1 MSHARARTR
10 VKASALARRWRG
22 GVVGATVGALGV
34 AGLRALTARVPVRGI
49 DARLIA
55 ALAAAKVTYCATRFL
70 GRGGGTA
77 LPGLIAERLDPGLIA
92 KIARTLPQGAIV
104 VAGTN
109 GKTTTSRL
117 LTEILTADGHRV
129 VNNGAG
135 SNLSRGIAAS
145 FARVSSPV
153 GYVRADVAVL
163 ETDEAAFP
171 AIVAAV
177 HPRMIVLNNLFRDQ
191 LDRYGELNSIAVHW
205 GTALAAL
212 DPGVTLVYDADDPVL
227 SALAERAASGTVRVP
242 FGLGAHRYG
251 MSALTHAADS
261 IHCPKCGTPL
271 RYHLLSVGHLGDWYC
286 PTGDNARPPL
296 AFAATDI
303 ALNGMEGASFAFAS
317 GEQSSP
323 SVSTTTIQTQL
334 PGLYNVYNTVGALAA
349 ATAFGVPVAV
359 STAATQAFVPPFGR
373 IERVSLRERRLT
385 LLLIKNP
392 TGANEVLRLLTA
404 ATPAPLLIA
413 INDLAADGRD
423 VSWLWDTDFETL
435 ADYPAPVI
443 VSGIRAADMAVRL
456 KYAGVSA
463 ERITVVPE
471 IADALIAVAECAM
484 PGADAYVLPTYTAML
499 AARDALSR
507 FGALADVWATAEHVG
522 R

>member
-1 MSHARARTR
+1 MNGLPPEPSASSARVRI
-10 VKASALARRWRG
+10 LRG
-22 GVVGATVGALGV
+22 AAVGAIVGALGV
-34 AGLRALTARVPVRGI
+34 AGARALRARGV

-55 ALAAAKVTYCATRFL
+55 ALIAAKATYRATRLL
-70 GRGGGTA
+70 GRGGTA
-77 LPGLIAERLDPGLIA
+77 LPGVIAERVDPGLIA
-92 KIARTLPQGAIV
+92 KAARTLAQGSIV

-117 LTEILTADGHRV
+117 LTEILIAAGHRV

-145 FARVSSPV
+145 FARASSAA
-153 GYVRADVAVL
+153 GRVRADVAVL

-191 LDRYGELNSIAVHW
+191 LDRYGELHSIAARW
-205 GTALAAL
+205 EAALAAL
-212 DPGVTLVYDADDPVL
+212 DSGVTLVYDADDPTL
-227 SALAERAASGTVRVP
+227 CALAARAAPGTVRVP

-251 MSALTHAADS
+251 LPTLAHAADS
-261 IHCPKCGTPL
+261 IHCPRCGTPL
-271 RYHLLSVGHLGDWYC
+271 QYHLLSVGHLGDWYC

-303 ALNGMEGASFAFAS
+303 ALNGMEGASFTFA
-317 GEQSSP
+317 
-323 SVSTTTIQTQL
+323 VDDLTTPNAMIQTQL

-349 ATAFGVPVAV
+349 ARTFGVSAAVAG
-359 STAATQAFVPPFGR
+359 AAARTFMPPFGR
-373 IERVSLRERRLT
+373 IERVSLRARRLT

-392 TGANEVLRLLTA
+392 TGANEVLRLLA
-404 ATPAPLLIA
+404 SAPEAPLLIA

-435 ADYPAPVI
+435 AAHVAPII

-456 KYAGVSA
+456 KYAGVPEA
-463 ERITVVPE
+463 RISVVPE
-471 IADALIAVAECAM
+471 ITDALVAVAECAA

-499 AARDALSR
+499 AARDALAR
-507 FGALADVWATAEHVG
+507 FGALTDVWATAERTEG
-522 R
+522 